1 MGVNLLPFVD
11 ADRIKKIVE
20 IVIKKGELTEKD
32 KKLNE
37 RGDNILITRDLM
49 VSNYFQGD
57 LSIHEKMNTY
67 GKFLK
72 DDLEIKGIHP
82 GNVNKDKSQIYIFKK
97 KINGRKHC
105 SKILNGVQKEPK
117 YIFEDYL
124 DNYNKKRF
132 NGKTAIEIV
141 EEVLGT
147 KYEDIEGK
155 VIREMFDDKY
165 GNNNMGLPDDP
176 QMKFLLMKKRAR
188 ENERKSMQ
196 GRIINKNNNII
207 ENIGIQNNRI
217 NQKNN
222 NVNNEEKP
230 KKEIIPLNEEENE
243 LKQNI
248 KTKKKFDNQNDKK
261 ETIANI
267 KFDTN
272 LYNKL
277 TDLMTGLNKN
287 KKKKTK

>member
-1 MGVNLLPFVD
+1 
-11 ADRIKKIVE
+11 
-20 IVIKKGELTEKD
+20 
-32 KKLNE
+32 
-37 RGDNILITRDLM
+37 M

-117 YIFEDYL
+117 YILEDYL

-207 ENIGIQNNRI
+207 ENIEIQNNRI

-230 KKEIIPLNEEENE
+230 KKEIIPLNEKDIE

-261 ETIANI
+261 ETNANI

-272 LYNKL
+272 LYSKL

-287 KKKKTK
+287 KKKKNK